1 MKYKALKSQTA
12 RKVTESSSRV
22 LLLLFALISII
33 AVFLIILFIL
43 TQALPTFKEV
53 SIKEFFFS
61 TNWYPTANPPHYGVA
76 AFIVASFEVTII
88 ALLLAIPISLSATI
102 YLSQFAKNKF
112 AKILRTSI
120 ELLAGI
126 PSIIYGL
133 FGLAVIVPM
142 VRNVFGGNGMSLLSA
157 GIILSIMILP
167 TIINLSEVA
176 VSNVSKDLINSSIAM
191 GATKWQTISR
201 IIIPDAMSGIV
212 ASIVLGLGRAI
223 GETTAVL
230 LVGGNAP
237 VFANYPTDMGR
248 TLTMNIITDMA
259 YASGTHRSALFMTG
273 ALLLLVILILNLC
286 VVQISRKAQ
295 LKK

>member
-1 MKYKALKSQTA
+1 MAKTQRKNNLRKA
-12 RKVTESSSRV
+12 TESGSRAI
-22 LLLLFALISII
+22 LLLSAMISII
-33 AVFLIILFIL
+33 AVFLIIVFIL
-43 TQALPTFKEV
+43 GQALPTLKQV
-53 SIKEFFFS
+53 SLKEFFFS
-61 TNWYPTANPPHYGVA
+61 TTWYPTQDPPHYGVA
-76 AFIVASFEVTII
+76 SFIVASFEVTLI
-88 ALLLAIPISLSATI
+88 ALILAIPVSLSATI
-102 YLSQFAKNKF
+102 YLSQFAKNKL

-133 FGLAVIVPM
+133 FGLSAIVPF

-157 GIILSIMILP
+157 GIILAIMILP

-176 VSNVSKDLINSSIAM
+176 VSNVSQDLINSSIAM

-201 IIIPDAMSGIV
+201 IILPAAMSGIV
-212 ASIVLGLGRAI
+212 SSIVLGLGRAI

-237 VFANYPTDMGR
+237 VFAKKPIDMGR

-259 YASGTHRSALFMTG
+259 YATDTHRSALFMTG

-286 VVQISRKAQ
+286 VVEISKRKR
-295 LKK
+295 LEK